1 MGKQLAFR
9 DLIIFEN
16 DDLFIVNKPP
26 MLATLDERTGT
37 GSSLLRLLKADWP
50 DAQICHR
57 LDKETSGAVV
67 IAKNPETYRH
77 ISIQFEKRKVDK
89 LYHAII
95 QGIHH
100 FEEKQVDLPILNL
113 GKANVAIDRK
123 EGKKAV
129 TIFQSITYFKGYTLV
144 ACKPIT
150 GRMHQIRI
158 HLASQKAVIAG
169 DEMYGGSFPY
179 LSEIKKGYRESSKEE
194 EQPMI
199 RRFALHAR
207 QIRFL
212 GMNGEEI
219 MVEAPY
225 PKDFAVFLKML
236 EKFNS

>member
-1 MGKQLAFR
+1 MAKNITLS
-9 DLIIFEN
+9 DLLLFETDN
-16 DDLFIVNKPP
+16 VLVINKPP
-26 MLATLDERTGT
+26 LLSTLDERSGM
-37 GSSLLRLLKADWP
+37 GLSLIKLVKDALP

-57 LDKETSGAVV
+57 LDKETSGAIV

-77 ISIQFEKRKVDK
+77 ISMQFEKRTVDK

-100 FEEKQVDLPILNL
+100 FEDKKIDLPILNL
-113 GKANVAIDRK
+113 GKSNVAIDRK

-129 TIFQSITYFKGYTLV
+129 TIFQSVTYFKHYTLV

-169 DEMYGGSFPY
+169 DELYGGVFPY
-179 LSEIKKGYRESSKEE
+179 LSTIKKGYRLSKNEV
-194 EQPMI
+194 EQPLM

-207 QIRFL
+207 QISFKDL
-212 GMNGEEI
+212 DDTLLT
-219 MVEAPY
+219 VEAPY
-225 PKDFAVFLKML
+225 PKDFATFIKML
-236 EKFNS
+236 EKFDL